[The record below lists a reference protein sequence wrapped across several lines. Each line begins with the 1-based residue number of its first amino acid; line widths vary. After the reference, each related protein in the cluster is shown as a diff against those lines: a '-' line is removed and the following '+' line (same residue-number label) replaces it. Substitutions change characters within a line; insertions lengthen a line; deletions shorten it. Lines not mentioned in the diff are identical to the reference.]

1 MTSSS
6 LMTPAENAIRLGL
19 MVPYSGIVDMYGP
32 EISWAGQIAC
42 AEINARGGLLGR
54 PLQLI
59 EVDDGSLP
67 QTAEP
72 AARRLIEEHGC
83 VALIGNLL
91 SSSRILVAHQ
101 VAEPACIPLLN
112 FSFYEG
118 SISSPYFFSFAALPN
133 QQIDQMIPLMAKR
146 YGPKMFFAGH
156 NYEWPR
162 GSIDAAKRA
171 LARSNGSIVGE
182 SYLPVGAS
190 AAEIDRL
197 LGEVARSGADVFV
210 PYFAGIDQ
218 VHLLTRFTELG
229 LKPRIGVVMG
239 HFDEVMASRLPPQVR
254 EGFYSCNTYFMTV
267 DTPTAKRYLEQLA
280 ARPDVNGL
288 WPHGNGM
295 LTNFGEGV
303 YVCVHA
309 FAQAVQRAG
318 TTESQALVAALER
331 VSIEAP
337 QGQVKMDAVSHHA
350 HVNTYLTRCNAEGEF
365 TIVEQFGCQAPV
377 IPERYRHVHPD
388 SNAAPAV
395 RPAPHKV
402 LPPLVD
408 MASVGQIL
416 LHADTAV
423 LATDETGR
431 INSANRKAADMF
443 GYTLDELTGMQVD
456 QLLPP
461 HLRHQ
466 HANYIR
472 QFVHSHD
479 ATLSMMGRK
488 DLSGYRKDG
497 TFFPLEISV
506 AKITLD
512 GNIALVATLN
522 DVTERKRIE
531 DELLWRA
538 SHDGLTGLP
547 NRALMLERLHH
558 ALDRS
563 RRQSIALA
571 LLFLDLDNF
580 KLVNDVHGHQVGDAV
595 LKAVAE
601 QLMSLVRPG
610 DTVSRFAGDEFVILC
625 ENVEDPARIA
635 SVVERIVDGFRHPM
649 HIEDVAIYITASIGV
664 AIGHGGLNNADDLLS
679 SADTAMYAAK
689 QKGRDGWQFYSEALQ
704 NEVRQRLSISMGLR
718 HALERNELSPRFQPI
733 VDTDT
738 RRVVGA
744 EFLLRWHPPS
754 GEVSPAQFIPI
765 AEMTGAIVPI
775 GRWVLQQGCLM
786 LARWQQRWGA
796 ATPYLSMNLS
806 VRQLDAP
813 SLLEDFKQ
821 ALLVSGADPCGIVLE
836 ITETTLMSDVDAHQ
850 HLLNQLVA
858 MGVRI
863 AVDDFGTGYSSLA
876 LLTRLPVGVLK
887 IDRSFVSNCDTQA
900 ENRVVMRAV
909 VGLGKAM
916 GLQLVAE
923 GVETESQHQFLRE
936 LECES
941 LQGYFFYRPMLPIA
955 FEDMLQTEIDTYS
968 SR

>member
-1 MTSSS
+1 MTS
-6 LMTPAENAIRLGL
+6 AENAIRLGL

-54 PLQLI
+54 PLHLI

-118 SISSPYFFSFAALPN
+118 SISSRYFFSFAALPN

-171 LARSNGSIVGE
+171 LTRINGSIVGE

-229 LKPRIGVVMG
+229 LKPRVGVVMG

-318 TTESQALVAALER
+318 STESQALVTALER
-331 VSIEAP
+331 VSVEAP
-337 QGQVKMDAVSHHA
+337 QGQVNMDAISHHA

-365 TIVEQFGCQAPV
+365 TIVERFGCQAPV
-377 IPERYRHVHPD
+377 IPERYTHVHPD

-395 RPAPHKV
+395 KSALHKV
-402 LPPLVD
+402 PPPLVD
-408 MASVGQIL
+408 LASVGQIL

-423 LATDETGR
+423 LATDATGR

-466 HANYIR
+466 HTHYIH
-472 QFVHSHD
+472 QFVHSQD
-479 ATLSMMGRK
+479 ASLSMMGRK

-497 TFFPLEISV
+497 TFFPMEISV
-506 AKITLD
+506 AKITLN
-512 GNIALVATLN
+512 GNIALVATIN

-635 SVVERIVDGFRHPM
+635 SVVERIVNGFRHPM
-649 HIEDVAIYITASIGV
+649 QIEDVAIYITASIGV

-704 NEVRQRLSISMGLR
+704 NEVRQRLNISIGLR

-775 GRWVLQQGCLM
+775 GRWVLQQGCLI
-786 LARWQQRWGA
+786 LARWQQRWGSA
-796 ATPYLSMNLS
+796 APYLSMNLS

-821 ALLVSGADPCGIVLE
+821 ALLVSGVDPCGIVLE

-858 MGVRI
+858 IGVRI

-941 LQGYFFYRPMLPIA
+941 LQGYFFYRPLLPTA